1 MFTDVT
7 ATPGGGGCGGGMG
20 TPTTLK
26 LTLNTIELFS
36 KEVAEMETVPTA
48 TPVTTPVEDTLAKRV
63 LLLRHNRVLHDALD
77 GNAVADTV
85 SVRPT

>member
-7 ATPGGGGCGGGMG
+7 ATPGGGGGGGGMG
-20 TPTTLK
+20 TATTLK

-48 TPVTTPVEDTLAKRV
+48 TPVTTPVEDTLATRV